1 MEAVSMT
8 LSMLALISPQLLLT
22 AGILAVLVYGFLRG
36 KPDGGRSQ
44 TVVLGLLF
52 LALSVSVC
60 LKMPGDGSGTVGTL
74 LSISAFSRLFLII
87 AALATAITLVLAGQS
102 KEIPED
108 RFPEFTAL
116 LITICLGVSL
126 MAAARELLIM
136 YLAIETVSLS
146 SYVLTGFKRAHPLSH
161 EAALKYVIFGGVAS
175 GLMLF
180 GMSLLFGFARVTTFE
195 GIALALQSGSEVAL
209 AGKTGV
215 FAIFM
220 AMALLLA
227 GLCFK
232 IAAVP
237 FHMWCPDV
245 YQGAPTPFT
254 GFLSVAPKA
263 GGFAILL
270 RFIYSLLHTAD
281 IHIKIPI
288 LAVIGIISVVTMTA
302 GNLSAIYQK
311 NVKRMLA
318 YSSIAHAGYMLMGL
332 VVLDKAGFTAIVL
345 YLIVYLFMN
354 LGAFAVIQVVADQA
368 GSEDIKA
375 YRGLGYRS
383 SFLAVLMSLFL
394 FSLAGIPPLSG
405 FIGKFY
411 LFAALLQ
418 QGGLWHILLAIMGIL
433 NSTIALFYYTLIVR
447 EMFLRQPEVQTQ
459 IKPKYAI
466 VWIIA
471 LLAIPTILLGL
482 YWEPI
487 FPAIDAAA
495 SALTSL

>member
-1 MEAVSMT
+1 MT
-8 LSMLALISPQLLLT
+8 LSTLALISPQLLLT
-22 AGILAVLVYGFLRG
+22 VGILAVLINGFVRG
-36 KPDGGRSQ
+36 KTDSGRWQ

-52 LALSVSVC
+52 LALSAWVG
-60 LKMPGDGSGTVGTL
+60 LRMPGDGSGAVGTL
-74 LSISAFSRLFLII
+74 LSINAFSRLFLLI
-87 AALATAITLVLAGQS
+87 AVLATGITLVLASQS
-102 KEIPED
+102 KEVPQE

-116 LITICLGVSL
+116 LMTICLGISL
-126 MAAARELLIM
+126 MAAAQELLIM

-146 SYVLTGFKRAHPLSH
+146 SYVLTGFKRANPLSH

-195 GIALALQSGSEVAL
+195 GIAQALQSGSEVAL

-215 FAIFM
+215 FAIFV

-270 RFIYSLLHTAD
+270 RFIYSLMSTAD
-281 IHIKIPI
+281 INIKIPI
-288 LAVIGIISVVTMTA
+288 IAVIGIISAVTMTA
-302 GNLSAIYQK
+302 GNLSAIYQQ
-311 NVKRMLA
+311 NVKRLLA

-354 LGAFAVIQVVADQA
+354 LGAFAVVQVVADQT
-368 GSEDIKA
+368 GSEDITA
-375 YRGLGYRS
+375 YRGLGDRS
-383 SFLAVLMSLFL
+383 PFLAILMGVFL
-394 FSLAGIPPLSG
+394 FSLAGIPPLAG

-411 LFAALLQ
+411 LFAAILQ
-418 QGGLWHILLAIMGIL
+418 HGGFWYLLLAIAGIL
-433 NSTIALFYYTLIVR
+433 NSAIALFYYTLIVR
-447 EMFLRQPEVQTQ
+447 EMFLRQPEVQTP
-459 IKPKYAI
+459 IKARS
-466 VWIIA
+466 VVMWIIA
-471 LLAIPTILLGL
+471 IMAFPTVLLGI

-487 FPAIDAAA
+487 CSAIDAAS
-495 SALTSL
+495 SALANL